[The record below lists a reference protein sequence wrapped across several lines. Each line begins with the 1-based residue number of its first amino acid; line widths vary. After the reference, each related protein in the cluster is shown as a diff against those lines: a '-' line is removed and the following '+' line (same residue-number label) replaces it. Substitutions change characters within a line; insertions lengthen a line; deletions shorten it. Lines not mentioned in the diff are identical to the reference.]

1 MKFLRND
8 PTLKSRRRELRRN
21 QTDAEKA
28 LWASLRSKQFYGMKF
43 FRQYS
48 IGPYILDFYCPTA
61 KLAVELDGGQH
72 NQCENKE
79 YDESRSEYLKAQG
92 IKVARFWNHEVLLDI
107 QGVLAGLALKVIPS
121 NPPSFPL
128 TLGLNSPLSPLTLRG
143 DEGGLKK
150 NGVTLIELLI
160 ALVVSTILTAVLYR
174 IFISHQKIYTVQDQ
188 VADMQQNVRIAMG
201 QMTREIRMAGY
212 GGNML
217 TIFGNVNGF
226 TNIITPASDAIT
238 VIFADEVGEL
248 KQNASRGAQQL
259 KVTDAS
265 IFNTDKKKYLCLN
278 GLNNY
283 VIHSV
288 ATDTITVTAPLAEDH
303 PIHQPVYLVKA
314 VSYYIGLSGGKSA
327 LRRNENTGG
336 GGQPLSENIENLEFS
351 YVDAKGDA
359 TANPPDIR
367 MVKVT
372 VTARTSRLDP
382 DYKGGDG
389 YRRRTLSSNVKVR
402 NMGL

>member
-1 MKFLRND
+1 
-8 PTLKSRRRELRRN
+8 
-21 QTDAEKA
+21 
-28 LWASLRSKQFYGMKF
+28 MKF

-121 NPPSFPL
+121 NPPSSPL